1 LATDAWEEFGFDRM
15 VAALIRPLVW
25 RKVLLFKVDYLMIK
39 NINYLGI
46 NRQMCKIVILKIK

>member
-1 LATDAWEEFGFDRM
+1 LATDAWQEFGFDRM

-46 NRQMCKIVILKIK
+46 M